1 MSSVDQI
8 LEEWRNATN
17 SANTANQERLDS
29 ILGLLEGQGA
39 SAIDQVNRD
48 SAERTA
54 GGDQS
59 LIDRGLFNTTITD
72 ANRRREG
79 ESRTRQ
85 TNAINEGVALN
96 KAGVLERVSDQG
108 PDFGALMNLLSQ
120 FGQGAGA
127 NSGGRT
133 FNFGGINRP
142 EGPINPFGSSGSG
155 GGGGGGGGGGSGS
168 GSGGVQTFTNPGG
181 GNPFENQTVQDA
193 QAGAQG
199 AQNQSGEDDPNLRTI
214 PRTVWFQNPGFRL
227 QGNFVY
233 DARTGQLAGRRG
245 N

>member
-1 MSSVDQI
+1 MSTVDQI
-8 LEEWRNATN
+8 LNEWRNAQN
-17 SANTANQERLDS
+17 NANTANTDRLES
-29 ILGLLEGQGA
+29 IMALLEGQGA

-54 GGDQS
+54 SGDQS
-59 LIDRGLFNTTITD
+59 LMDRGLFNTTITD

-96 KAGVLERVSDQG
+96 KAGVLERVSDNG
-108 PDFGALMNLLSQ
+108 PDMGMLMNLLSQ

-133 FNFGGINRP
+133 YNFGGINRP

-155 GGGGGGGGGGSGS
+155 GGSGGYASGGSS

-181 GNPFENQTVQDA
+181 GNPFENQSVQDA

-199 AQNQSGEDDPNLRTI
+199 AQNNLNEDDANLPTI
-214 PRTVWFQNPGFRL
+214 PKTVWFQNPLYRL

-233 DARTGQLAGRRG
+233 SASGGQLLGRKG